1 VAVHKDLEE
10 VVETEVQVDLHSP
23 QQLMVAVEEAAEV
36 PVPEVVMV
44 CLVQTYHLVHFEPV
58 QAERV
63 VPVSL
68 GHLQDW
74 YTDLVVEEHKL
85 LHLQMDQRH
94 REAEPHLV
102 LAELVVVQ

>member
-1 VAVHKDLEE
+1 LEE
-10 VVETEVQVDLHSP
+10 VVETEVQVDLHS
-23 QQLMVAVEEAAEV
+23 QHKFLAVAVAAAEV
-36 PVPEVVMV
+36 PVLEAVMV
-44 CLVQTYHLVHFEPV
+44 WLVQAYHLVHFEPV

-63 VPVSL
+63 VPVSI